1 MASED
6 AIIAQRL
13 ECSLCFDLMK
23 EPKLLSCAH
32 TFCTDC
38 LVQLYQCQRR
48 GDNISCPVCR
58 QTTRLQNGDV
68 SRLQTNVPIKAMIG
82 DVKSAKRNCT
92 VHAFCDAEAKSIAT
106 AYCQMCVEYMCDSCL
121 EAHGKFRKNKDHEVI
136 SMDDIN
142 KGNVKVKRFCHE
154 HPQEEKLWVCTTCN
168 CLICFR
174 CRVIDHNDANHKL
187 EKVTDFQK
195 RLKDQIES
203 LKKKAGE
210 RVKSFEKHMKL
221 TNEQDAKIDLKI
233 NEVIADINKA
243 YDDCI
248 QQLTKR
254 RNELIGQC
262 NEFKKKVKIP
272 LCNVNKV
279 SQNEIDCITSASDL
293 VSNGMKTIL
302 EGETLAV
309 HTALCGEL
317 EDMLGKDGP
326 DDLKTLA
333 VARQAEDW
341 EFTRYRRERALDLGH
356 VMRKTQWELEGINT
370 YPLTGDYA
378 CGIHPTRD
386 GGMAVGYLGGGL
398 EMFTVDGPVK
408 NTLQDVKVVRIAT
421 LSDGRYIIRRKQGI
435 NTTLTIYTKDWK
447 RESVKF
453 HKPFGSVYSTA
464 GLCVDNHDNIYVG
477 DYNDKKIAVFR
488 PEGGAPIK
496 EISSP
501 GLRPWYIRHMNH
513 SNLLV
518 VTDGSTVKVIDEED
532 TVKHDVSKDGYWAR
546 IAVLQDDS
554 ILIAWRK
561 DGQTLLSIDL
571 YTPQLKY
578 VRTVLGK
585 FKMKGS
591 NYCLAEFSSGEI
603 AFPDRKK
610 LYVFHKTYRMSLK
623 KLPSDFPHQ

>member
-32 TFCTDC
+32 TFCKDC

-58 QTTRLQNGDV
+58 QSTRLQNGDV

-92 VHAFCDAEAKSIAT
+92 LCGPEAKSIAT

-121 EAHGKFRKNKDHEVI
+121 EAHVKFRKNKDHEVT

-142 KGNVKVKRFCHE
+142 KGKVKMKRFCHA

-195 RLKDQIES
+195 RMKDQIES

-210 RVKSFEKHMKL
+210 RVKSFENHMKM
-221 TNEQDAKIDLKI
+221 TNKQDAKIDLKI

-254 RNELIGQC
+254 RNALIGQC
-262 NEFKKKVKIP
+262 NEFKKKLKMQ
-272 LCNVNKV
+272 LCDVNKV

-293 VSNGMKTIL
+293 VSSGMKTIL

-317 EDMLGKDGP
+317 EDMLGKDGDRP
-326 DDLKTLA
+326 DDSKTLA

-341 EFTRYRRERALDLGH
+341 GFARYRQERALDLGRL
-356 VMRKTQWELEGINT
+356 MSLRKTQWELERVNT
-370 YPLTGDYA
+370 YPLSGSDA
-378 CGIHPTRD
+378 FDIHPTRD
-386 GGMAVGYLGGGL
+386 GGMVGYCGGGL
-398 EMFTVDGPVK
+398 EMFTVNGPVK
-408 NTLQDVKVVRIAT
+408 KILEDMKVQRIAT
-421 LSDGRYIIRRKQGI
+421 LSDGRVIIRSKQGFH
-435 NTTLTIYTKDWK
+435 TTLTMYSKDWK
-447 RESVKF
+447 REPVKF
-453 HKPFGSVYSTA
+453 YTPFRYTA
-464 GLCVDNHDNIYVG
+464 GLCVDNHDNVYVG
-477 DYNDKKIAVFR
+477 NYGDNKIAVFR

-496 EISSP
+496 EIPSP
-501 GLRPWYIRHMNH
+501 GLNPSCIRRMNH

-518 VTDGSTVKVIDEED
+518 MTDLHTVRVIDEEG
-532 TVKHDVSKDGYWAR
+532 TVKQDVTKDGYYAR
-546 IAVLQDDS
+546 IAVLQDDT

-561 DGQTLLSIDL
+561 DDLLTIDL

-578 VRTVLGK
+578 VRTVLSK
-585 FKMKGS
+585 FKIEGG
-591 NYCLAEFSSGEI
+591 NYCLAEFSTGEI
-603 AFPDRKK
+603 VIPDKRK
-610 LYVFHKTYRMSLK
+610 LYVFHKT
-623 KLPSDFPHQ
+623 